1 MELEAV
7 EKEDRLI
14 INVNQNHTVAN
25 LIRKAVWENGGEAA
39 YDTGH
44 PLGGESNLVIE
55 ADNPDEV
62 VQDAVETAKN
72 WFDELEEEI

>member
-1 MELEAV
+1 MELDTV
-7 EKEDRLI
+7 EKDGRLV

-44 PLGGESNLVIE
+44 RRRIKPCS
-55 ADNPDEV
+55 
-62 VQDAVETAKN
+62 
-72 WFDELEEEI
+72 